1 MNAIDI
7 IKKAIYYPLNNV
19 QNWILVA
26 LIFLVKGVFE
36 QLALTTEG
44 AISGIMT
51 VISIL
56 ISIVILGLVI
66 NIIRETISGSN
77 ELSLVNPQLNV
88 IDGIKS
94 FILQVV
100 YFIIP
105 GILTFIVSLIVGV
118 YDKLIRVL
126 DVAVTQTNT
135 TINSTAIL
143 SSIPSNLTN
152 ELFIS
157 IAVVVIIGFI
167 LYIIFAMFSD
177 IGQAIL
183 AETGSI
189 FAGLNI
195 TKVVS
200 KINSIG
206 WEKYITYVVLLF
218 LLMIVFALI
227 SGIITSLPYIGRV
240 IASFI
245 FESYMLIVTAHATGL
260 IYMEG

>member
-7 IKKAIYYPLNNV
+7 IRKAIYYPLNNV

-36 QLALTTEG
+36 QLALTTDG
-44 AISGIMT
+44 SISGIMT

-66 NIIRETISGSN
+66 NIIRETINGSD
-77 ELSLVNPQLNV
+77 ELSLINPQLNV

-118 YDKLIRVL
+118 HDKLIRVI
-126 DVAVTQTNT
+126 DVAVSQTNT
-135 TINSTAIL
+135 TVNSTTIL
-143 SSIPSNLTN
+143 SAIPSNLTN
-152 ELFIS
+152 DLFIS

-167 LYIIFAMFSD
+167 LYLVFAVFSD

-189 FAGLNI
+189 FAGINI
-195 TKVVS
+195 TRVVS

-218 LLMIVFALI
+218 LVMIVFAII
-227 SGIITSLPYIGRV
+227 SGLITLLPYIGRV
-240 IASFI
+240 IAAFI
-245 FESYMLIVTAHATGL
+245 IESYMLIITARATGL